1 MESRIEEMK
10 SKVIIKNEGIDHYNT
25 LSAEEVPIKDFANN
39 LDIKVLSL
47 SEEDITF
54 DIAGID
60 PSTANA
66 LRRIFISEIPTMA
79 IEKVNM
85 WQNTSVIPDE
95 VLAHRMGLV
104 PIKVDPRKFD
114 YKNKEDHDESNCVKF
129 KLHVKCTRK
138 NTPEA
143 KDRNNDISPEDDEK
157 LFNHA
162 SVYTSDMKWE
172 PIGKQKKNFKNTP
185 IRPVYEDILL
195 AKLRPGQEI
204 EMELLWEK
212 GIGKTHAKWSP
223 VATTYYRLLPDITLK
238 EDIIGEEAEELKSKC
253 PMNVFDIE
261 DSGKLFVKNSR
272 ACTTWRECIRDE
284 KFTNK
289 ITLAKLKNHFE
300 FTVES
305 VGMLKPEEIVTE
317 GIKILQ
323 EKVNY
328 WKGVMKQMED

>member
-1 MESRIEEMK
+1 MESKIEEMK
-10 SKVIIKNEGIDHYNT
+10 SKVIIRNEGIDHYNT
-25 LSAEEVPIKDFANN
+25 LATEEVPIEDFADN

-47 SEEDITF
+47 SEEEITF

-60 PSTANA
+60 PSMANA

-104 PIKVDPRKFD
+104 PIKVDPRQFV
-114 YKNKEDHDESNCVKF
+114 YKNKDDHNENNCVKF
-129 KLHVKCTRK
+129 NLHVKCTRK

-143 KDRNNDISPEDDEK
+143 KNRNNDICPEDDEK

-204 EMELLWEK
+204 EMELL
-212 GIGKTHAKWSP
+212 
-223 VATTYYRLLPDITLK
+223 
-238 EDIIGEEAEELKSKC
+238 
-253 PMNVFDIE
+253 
-261 DSGKLFVKNSR
+261 
-272 ACTTWRECIRDE
+272 
-284 KFTNK
+284 
-289 ITLAKLKNHFE
+289 
-300 FTVES
+300 
-305 VGMLKPEEIVTE
+305 
-317 GIKILQ
+317 
-323 EKVNY
+323 
-328 WKGVMKQMED
+328 